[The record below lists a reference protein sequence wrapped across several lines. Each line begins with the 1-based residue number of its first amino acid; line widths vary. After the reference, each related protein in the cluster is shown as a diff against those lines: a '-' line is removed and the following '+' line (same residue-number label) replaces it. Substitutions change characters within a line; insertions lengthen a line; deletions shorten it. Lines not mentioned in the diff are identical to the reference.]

1 MQDHPAG
8 TGEEGATRMQALI
21 HSADRMAATA
31 HDFFARKTKIIVL
44 TILTYA
50 ALC

>member
-1 MQDHPAG
+1 MVEAM
-8 TGEEGATRMQALI
+8 TVSINEFF
-21 HSADRMAATA
+21 DRNI
-31 HDFFARKTKIIVL
+31 KIIVL

>member
-1 MQDHPAG
+1 MEAK
-8 TGEEGATRMQALI
+8 LI
-21 HSADRMAATA
+21 LVN
-31 HDFFARKTKIIVL
+31 DFFARKLKIIVL

>member
-1 MQDHPAG
+1 MEAV
-8 TGEEGATRMQALI
+8 TAVEMAV
-21 HSADRMAATA
+21 DR
-31 HDFFARKTKIIVL
+31 FFEARVKIIVL